1 MQDLF
6 PHPWLVN
13 TLLDEGYIAQQRGT
27 LAQAGVPYDLPA
39 WLAQH
44 FDAAVLSIRSEA
56 QLEEKF
62 ISPLLKQL
70 GWVSVA
76 QEAITVQGKLAKPD
90 WCLLLQP
97 GQDDA
102 LVAGKSEAFTWRN
115 DGTGTFQR
123 ANQRLRYSERHGLA
137 LADFN
142 ADGSADIFAAA
153 YAETYSLWVNNGQG
167 VFGKNSH

>member
-1 MQDLF
+1 MNF
-6 PHPWLVN
+6 S
-13 TLLDEGYIAQQRGT
+13 LL
-27 LAQAGVPYDLPA
+27 LAANRAALLHAEPATQAGVPYDLPV

-90 WCLLLQP
+90 WCLVLES

-102 LVAGKSEAFTWRN
+102 LVASKDHRLIRAICESKARGQNPGHRQGRPQTQPAPPAAGYLSTLRVRFGLDQWPHLAHVR
-115 DGTGTFQR
+115 QR
-123 ANQRLRYSERHGLA
+123 E
-137 LADFN
+137 
-142 ADGSADIFAAA
+142 
-153 YAETYSLWVNNGQG
+153 V
-167 VFGKNSH
+167 